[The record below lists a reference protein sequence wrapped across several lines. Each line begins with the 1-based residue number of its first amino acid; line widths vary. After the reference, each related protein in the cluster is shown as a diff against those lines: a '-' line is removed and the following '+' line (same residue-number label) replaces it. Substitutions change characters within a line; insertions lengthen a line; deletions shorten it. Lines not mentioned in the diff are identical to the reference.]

1 MLIDPSPTRTNLVW
15 EHQALFTPGTAAFRC
30 LAVTSER
37 LVVIGPRE
45 EGGKNVPQEGADRF
59 KMALGAGPPR
69 EERLTQDVTSFMRCS
84 VTTLRCQDSLGSL

>member
-37 LVVIGPRE
+37 LVVIGPERR
-45 EGGKNVPQEGADRF
+45 GARMCHRKGLTDLRWHW
-59 KMALGAGPPR
+59 GQGPR
-69 EERLTQDVTSFMRCS
+69 EKSD
-84 VTTLRCQDSLGSL
+84 